1 MSRSYHILQVV
12 TDEAGETVSRLEAMQ
27 NDSDFL
33 AVSLSSDALL
43 SGMCYDGNYYVRY
56 GDSWVAAEQA
66 NITLWP
72 FDFGFTYAYE
82 TMRVSLPDSLPA
94 ATAREFSCQIDYA
107 GNRQYVTFLLN
118 ENNELAQIRFD
129 HFFYTGNT
137 ADTLTRQSGVLD
149 VLDTDAQTIEST
161 ISNAAQTDYLPLEV
175 LEQLAQQRSR
185 EDQYDQNFTFGSDSF
200 LWRVLDWYFRT
211 SGENVTPTGM
221 RAIFADAGTNTHGGT
236 LSTQG
241 GYWLEHLVDDQWIS
255 VPALADR
262 AADSRPLFTNP
273 DAMAPVTL
281 NYDWTDTYGAL
292 EPGFYRLAQTV
303 VLDRDGDQQA
313 KTVYAKFRI
322 YADNTTQLV
331 NQCRDALTSL
341 LSQESYH
348 LLATNRL
355 SDQMDSN
362 GDGTA
367 DRGAY
372 YYTTEVWKSRD
383 DYLEDI
389 RYLLYEDGSL
399 RDQTGMMLHN
409 GTTYQVEWS
418 RDAPSSVTQDGYVE
432 PASFQLWAN
441 AVEIYDALLYNI
453 IQEGNSIR
461 VMEHFGNWSANKF
474 EETIYTFRDD
484 GALESIVVSTINP
497 DGSRVIEQ
505 KVEIYDTEKGEI
517 DRIFSG
523 ITAMIPQ

>member
-1 MSRSYHILQVV
+1 MS
-12 TDEAGETVSRLEAMQ
+12 
-27 NDSDFL
+27 
-33 AVSLSSDALL
+33 
-43 SGMCYDGNYYVRY
+43 
-56 GDSWVAAEQA
+56 
-66 NITLWP
+66 
-72 FDFGFTYAYE
+72 
-82 TMRVSLPDSLPA
+82 
-94 ATAREFSCQIDYA
+94 
-107 GNRQYVTFLLN
+107 
-118 ENNELAQIRFD
+118 
-129 HFFYTGNT
+129 
-137 ADTLTRQSGVLD
+137 
-149 VLDTDAQTIEST
+149 
-161 ISNAAQTDYLPLEV
+161 
-175 LEQLAQQRSR
+175 
-185 EDQYDQNFTFGSDSF
+185 
-200 LWRVLDWYFRT
+200 
-211 SGENVTPTGM
+211 
-221 RAIFADAGTNTHGGT
+221 
-236 LSTQG
+236 
-241 GYWLEHLVDDQWIS
+241 
-255 VPALADR
+255 
-262 AADSRPLFTNP
+262 
-273 DAMAPVTL
+273 PVTL

-322 YADNTTQLV
+322 YADNTSQLV

-383 DYLEDI
+383 DYLENI

-399 RDQTGMMLHN
+399 RDQIGMMLHN

-418 RDAPSSVTQDGYVE
+418 GDTPSSVTQDGYVE

-441 AVEIYDALLYNI
+441 AVEICDALLYDI
-453 IQEGNSIR
+453 TQKGDSIR
-461 VMEHFGNWSANKF
+461 VLEHFGNLSANKF
-474 EETIYTFRDD
+474 EENIYTFRDD

-517 DRIFSG
+517 DRILNG